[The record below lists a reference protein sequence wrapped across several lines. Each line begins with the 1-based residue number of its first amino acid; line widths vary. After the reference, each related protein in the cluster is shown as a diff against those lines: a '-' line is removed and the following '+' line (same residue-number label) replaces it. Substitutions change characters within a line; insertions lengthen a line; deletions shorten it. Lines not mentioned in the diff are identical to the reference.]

1 MPLKKI
7 LLLKNNVNY
16 IKDLFYKL
24 IDQESINLNILNELE
39 KLRNKS
45 KKFDDSLEELKKENV
60 KLKEK
65 IKRTNA
71 ELGKMV
77 LYQEA
82 LKKLCINMSKDI
94 ELLSTVLS
102 KVLVYSPIEYYDST
116 LDSVD
121 DDFYID
127 EIEINDKDEVSD
139 SDIEEFEIDPDSFS
153 YKIPK
158 NKKKV
163 YHWYN

>member
-127 EIEINDKDEVSD
+127 EIEINDKDEVCD

-163 YHWYN
+163 YH

>member
-163 YHWYN
+163 YH

>member
-7 LLLKNNVNY
+7 LLLKNNINY

-24 IDQESINLNILNELE
+24 VDQESINFNILNELE
-39 KLRNKS
+39 KFKNKS
-45 KKFDDSLEELKKENV
+45 NKFDETLEELKKENI

-65 IKRTNA
+65 IQATNT
-71 ELGKMV
+71 ELGKVV
-77 LYQEA
+77 LHQEA
-82 LKKLCINMSKDI
+82 LKKICINMSKDI
-94 ELLSTVLS
+94 ELLSTILS
-102 KVLVYSPIEYYDST
+102 KVLIYSPSEYYDST

-127 EIEINDKDEVSD
+127 EVEIDIENEECD

-163 YHWYN
+163 YH